1 MDTLR
6 GIECFVKAVEGG
18 SIAAASRR
26 LGISAAATSQNI
38 ARLESYLGVRLLT
51 RTTRSLAV
59 TDAGKVY
66 YDKVALLI
74 DELELARAAVT
85 DVHQELQGRLC
96 IASTAAFSRHVLAP
110 LIPAFNQ
117 RYPRLEIELTSTDRR
132 VDHVQESVDVSI
144 RIKQQLDDGMVARK
158 IATVPTIFCASPAY
172 IARAGRPSKPA
183 DLREHDCLVFRL
195 AVDGRFLRWGFIE
208 NGLRFDAEVRAAI
221 ISDDIDVLAR
231 LAVAGGGIT
240 RLAAFVANEYLRRS
254 ELVELFS
261 PQECAGFDTESEPL
275 DLYVCVRDRHQ
286 LTPKVRAFMDYL
298 AEALPTEWRAAAP
311 E

>member
-6 GIECFVKAVEGG
+6 GIECFVRAVEAG
-18 SIAAASRR
+18 SIAAAARR

-51 RTTRSLAV
+51 RTTRSLAM

-66 YDKVALLI
+66 YHKVALLI
-74 DELELARAAVT
+74 HELELARAALS
-85 DVHQELQGRLC
+85 DVQQELQGRLC

-110 LIPAFNQ
+110 LIPAFN
-117 RYPRLEIELTSTDRR
+117 RLHPKLAIEMTSTDRR
-132 VDHVQESVDVSI
+132 VDHVQESVDLSI
-144 RIKQQLDDGMVARK
+144 RIKQQLDEGMVARK
-158 IATVPTIFCASPAY
+158 IARVPTIFCASPAY
-172 IARAGRPSKPA
+172 IARAGKPLTPA
-183 DLREHDCLVFRL
+183 DLRQHDCLVFRL

-208 NGLRFDAEVRAAI
+208 NGLRFEADVRVAI

-231 LAVAGGGIT
+231 LAAAGGGVT
-240 RLAAFVANEYLRRS
+240 RLAAFVAKDYIQRG
-254 ELVELFS
+254 ELIELFCT
-261 PQECAGFDTESEPL
+261 QDCAGFQTEIEPL
-275 DLYVCVRDRHQ
+275 DIYACVRDRHQ

-298 AEALPTEWRAAAP
+298 TAALPAEWRV

>member
-6 GIECFVKAVEGG
+6 GIECFVRAVEAG
-18 SIAAASRR
+18 SIAAAARR

-51 RTTRSLAV
+51 RTTRSLAM

-66 YDKVALLI
+66 YHKVALLI
-74 DELELARAAVT
+74 HELELARAALS
-85 DVHQELQGRLC
+85 DVQQELQGRLC

-110 LIPAFNQ
+110 LIPAFN
-117 RYPRLEIELTSTDRR
+117 RLHPKLAIEMTSTDRR
-132 VDHVQESVDVSI
+132 VDHVQESVDLSI
-144 RIKQQLDDGMVARK
+144 RIKQQLDEGMVARK
-158 IATVPTIFCASPAY
+158 IARVPTIFCASPAY
-172 IARAGRPSKPA
+172 IARAGKPLTPA
-183 DLREHDCLVFRL
+183 DLRQHDCLVFRL

-208 NGLRFDAEVRAAI
+208 NGLRFEADVRVAI

-231 LAVAGGGIT
+231 LAAAGGGVT
-240 RLAAFVANEYLRRS
+240 RLAAFVAKDYIQRG
-254 ELVELFS
+254 ELIELFCT
-261 PQECAGFDTESEPL
+261 QDCAGFQTEIEPL
-275 DLYVCVRDRHQ
+275 DIYACVRDRHQ

-298 AEALPTEWRAAAP
+298 SAALPAEWRV

>member
-6 GIECFVKAVEGG
+6 GIECFVRAVEGG
-18 SIAAASRR
+18 SIAAAARR
-26 LGISAAATSQNI
+26 VGISAAATSQNI

-51 RTTRSLAV
+51 RTTRSLAT

-74 DELELARAAVT
+74 HELELARSAVT
-85 DVHQELQGRLC
+85 DTEQELQGRLC

-172 IARAGRPSKPA
+172 IARAGRPSTPA

-195 AVDGRFLRWGFIE
+195 AADGRFLRWGFVE

-231 LAVAGGGIT
+231 LALAGGGIT
-240 RLAAFVANEYLRRS
+240 RLAAFVANEYLRRG
-254 ELVELFS
+254 ELKELFTCD
-261 PQECAGFDTESEPL
+261 ECTGFNAEIEPL
-275 DLYVCVRDRHQ
+275 DFYACVRDRHQ
-286 LTPKVRAFMDYL
+286 LTPKVRVFMDYL
-298 AEALPTEWRAAAP
+298 VEALPAEWRVG
-311 E
+311 

>member
-6 GIECFVKAVEGG
+6 GIESFVKAVEGG
-18 SIAAASRR
+18 SIAAAARR

-51 RTTRSLAV
+51 RTTRSLAM
-59 TDAGKVY
+59 TDAGRVY

-74 DELELARAAVT
+74 QELELARSAVT

-117 RYPRLEIELTSTDRR
+117 RYPRLELELTSTDRR
-132 VDHVQESVDVSI
+132 VDHIQESVDVSI
-144 RIKQQLDDGMVARK
+144 RIKQQLDEGMVARK

-172 IARAGRPSKPA
+172 IARAGRPSAPA

-195 AVDGRFLRWGFIE
+195 AADGRFLRWGFVE
-208 NGLRFDAEVRAAI
+208 NGLRFDAEVRVAI

-231 LAVAGGGIT
+231 LAVAGGGVT
-240 RLAAFVANEYLRRS
+240 RLAAFVANEYLRRG
-254 ELVELFS
+254 ELIELFS
-261 PQECAGFDTESEPL
+261 TRECAGFRTEVEPL
-275 DLYVCVRDRHQ
+275 DLYACVRDRHQ

-298 AEALPTEWRAAAP
+298 AEALPAEWRTA
-311 E
+311 

>member
-6 GIECFVKAVEGG
+6 GIESFVKAVEGG
-18 SIAAASRR
+18 SIAAAARR

-51 RTTRSLAV
+51 RTTRSLAM
-59 TDAGKVY
+59 TDAGRIY

-74 DELELARAAVT
+74 QELELARAAVT
-85 DVHQELQGRLC
+85 DVHKELQGRLC

-117 RYPRLEIELTSTDRR
+117 RYPRLELELTSTDRR
-132 VDHVQESVDVSI
+132 VDHIQESVDVSI
-144 RIKQQLDDGMVARK
+144 RIKQQLDEGMVARK

-172 IARAGRPSKPA
+172 IARAGRPSTPA

-195 AVDGRFLRWGFIE
+195 AADGRFLRWGFVE

-231 LAVAGGGIT
+231 LAVAGGGVT
-240 RLAAFVANEYLRRS
+240 RLAAFVANDYLRRG
-254 ELVELFS
+254 ELIELFS
-261 PQECAGFDTESEPL
+261 TRECTGFRTEVEPL
-275 DLYVCVRDRHQ
+275 DLYACVRDRHH

-298 AEALPTEWRAAAP
+298 AEALPAEWRAT
-311 E
+311 

>member
-6 GIECFVKAVEGG
+6 GIECFVRAVEGG
-18 SIAAASRR
+18 SIAAAARR
-26 LGISAAATSQNI
+26 VGISAAATSQNI

-51 RTTRSLAV
+51 RTTRSLAT

-74 DELELARAAVT
+74 HELELARSAVT
-85 DVHQELQGRLC
+85 DTEQELQGRLC

-172 IARAGRPSKPA
+172 IARAGRPSTPA

-195 AVDGRFLRWGFIE
+195 AADGRFLRWGFVE
-208 NGLRFDAEVRAAI
+208 NGLRFDAEVRA
-221 ISDDIDVLAR
+221 
-231 LAVAGGGIT
+231 
-240 RLAAFVANEYLRRS
+240 
-254 ELVELFS
+254 
-261 PQECAGFDTESEPL
+261 
-275 DLYVCVRDRHQ
+275 
-286 LTPKVRAFMDYL
+286 FMDYL
-298 AEALPTEWRAAAP
+298 VEALPVEWRAV
-311 E
+311 

>member
-6 GIECFVKAVEGG
+6 GIECFVRAVEGG
-18 SIAAASRR
+18 SIAAAARR
-26 LGISAAATSQNI
+26 VGISAAATSQNI

-66 YDKVALLI
+66 YDKVSLLI
-74 DELELARAAVT
+74 HELELARSAVT
-85 DVHQELQGRLC
+85 DTQQELQGRLC

-117 RYPRLEIELTSTDRR
+117 RHPRLEIELTSTDRR

-158 IATVPTIFCASPAY
+158 VATVPTVFCAAPAY
-172 IARAGRPSKPA
+172 LARAGRPKTPA

-195 AVDGRFLRWGFIE
+195 AADGRFLRWGVVE
-208 NGLRFDAEVRAAI
+208 NGLRFDADVRTAMIA
-221 ISDDIDVLAR
+221 DDIDVLAR
-231 LAVAGGGIT
+231 LALAGGGIT
-240 RLAAFVANEYLRRS
+240 RLAAFVADDYLQRG
-254 ELVELFS
+254 ELVELFTHA
-261 PQECAGFDTESEPL
+261 ECVGFAVEIEPL
-275 DLYVCVRDRHQ
+275 DFYACVRDRHQ

-298 AEALPTEWRAAAP
+298 VEALPAEWRAV
-311 E
+311 

>member
-6 GIECFVKAVEGG
+6 GIECFVRAVEGG
-18 SIAAASRR
+18 SIAAAARR
-26 LGISAAATSQNI
+26 VGISAAATSQNI

-66 YDKVALLI
+66 YDKVSLLI
-74 DELELARAAVT
+74 HELELARSAVT
-85 DVHQELQGRLC
+85 DVQQELQGRLC

-117 RYPRLEIELTSTDRR
+117 RHPRLEIELTSTDRR

-158 IATVPTIFCASPAY
+158 IATVPTIFCASPDY
-172 IARAGRPSKPA
+172 IARAGRPKTPL

-195 AVDGRFLRWGFIE
+195 AADGRFLRWGFVE
-208 NGLRFDAEVRAAI
+208 NGVRFDAEVRAAI

-240 RLAAFVANEYLRRS
+240 RLAAFVANDYLHRG
-254 ELVELFS
+254 ELKEIFTCN
-261 PQECAGFDTESEPL
+261 ECTGFNAEVEPL
-275 DLYVCVRDRHQ
+275 DIYACVRDRHQ
-286 LTPKVRAFMDYL
+286 LTPKVRALMDYL
-298 AEALPTEWRAAAP
+298 VEALPAEWRAV
-311 E
+311 

>member
-6 GIECFVKAVEGG
+6 GIECFVRAVEGG
-18 SIAAASRR
+18 SIAAAARR

-38 ARLESYLGVRLLT
+38 ARLESYLGVRVLT
-51 RTTRSLAV
+51 RTTRSLAM
-59 TDAGKVY
+59 TDAGKIY

-74 DELELARAAVT
+74 HELELARSAVT
-85 DVHQELQGRLC
+85 DTQQELQGRLC

-172 IARAGRPSKPA
+172 IARAGRPSTPS

-208 NGLRFDAEVRAAI
+208 NGLRFEAEVRAAI

-240 RLAAFVANEYLRRS
+240 RLAAFVADDYLRS
-254 ELVELFS
+254 GELVELFS
-261 PQECAGFDTESEPL
+261 VHECAGFHTEIEPL
-275 DLYVCVRDRHQ
+275 DIYACVRDRHQ

-298 AEALPTEWRAAAP
+298 AESLPAEWRVG
-311 E
+311 

>member
-6 GIECFVKAVEGG
+6 GIECFVRAVEAG
-18 SIAAASRR
+18 SIAAAARR

-51 RTTRSLAV
+51 RTTRSLAM

-66 YDKVALLI
+66 YHKVALLI
-74 DELELARAAVT
+74 HELELARAALS
-85 DVHQELQGRLC
+85 DVQQELQGRLC

-110 LIPAFNQ
+110 LIPAFN
-117 RYPRLEIELTSTDRR
+117 RLHPKLAIEMTSTDRR
-132 VDHVQESVDVSI
+132 VDHVQESVDLSI
-144 RIKQQLDDGMVARK
+144 RIKQQLDEGMVARK
-158 IATVPTIFCASPAY
+158 IARVPTIFCASPAY
-172 IARAGRPSKPA
+172 IARAGKPLTPA
-183 DLREHDCLVFRL
+183 DLRQHDCLVFRL

-208 NGLRFDAEVRAAI
+208 NGLRFEADVRVAI

-231 LAVAGGGIT
+231 LAAAGGGVT
-240 RLAAFVANEYLRRS
+240 RLAAFVAKDYIQRG
-254 ELVELFS
+254 ELIELFCT
-261 PQECAGFDTESEPL
+261 QDCAGFQTEIEPL
-275 DLYVCVRDRHQ
+275 DIYACVRDRHQ

-298 AEALPTEWRAAAP
+298 TEALPAEWRV

>member
-6 GIECFVKAVEGG
+6 GIECFVRAVEGG
-18 SIAAASRR
+18 SIAAAARR
-26 LGISAAATSQNI
+26 VGISAAATSQNI

-66 YDKVALLI
+66 YDKVSLLI
-74 DELELARAAVT
+74 HELELARSAVT

-117 RYPRLEIELTSTDRR
+117 LHPRLEIELTSTDRR

-158 IATVPTIFCASPAY
+158 IATVPTIFCAAPEY
-172 IARAGRPSKPA
+172 IVRAGRPRTPA

-195 AVDGRFLRWGFIE
+195 AADGRFLRWGFVE
-208 NGLRFDAEVRAAI
+208 NGVRFDAEVRAAI

-240 RLAAFVANEYLRRS
+240 RLAAFVANDYLRRG
-254 ELVELFS
+254 ELKELFTCA
-261 PQECAGFDTESEPL
+261 ECTGFNAEVEPL
-275 DLYVCVRDRHQ
+275 DIYACVRDRHQ

-298 AEALPTEWRAAAP
+298 VEALPAEWRVV
-311 E
+311 

>member
-6 GIECFVKAVEGG
+6 GIECFVRAVEGG
-18 SIAAASRR
+18 SIAAAARR
-26 LGISAAATSQNI
+26 VGISAAATSQNI
-38 ARLESYLGVRLLT
+38 ARLETYLGVRLLT

-66 YDKVALLI
+66 YDKVSLLI
-74 DELELARAAVT
+74 HELELARSAVT
-85 DVHQELQGRLC
+85 DVQQELQGRLC
-96 IASTAAFSRHVLAP
+96 IASTSAFSRHVLAP

-117 RYPRLEIELTSTDRR
+117 RHPRLEIELTSTDRR

-158 IATVPTIFCASPAY
+158 IATVPTIFCASPEY
-172 IARAGRPSKPA
+172 IARAGRPKTPL

-195 AVDGRFLRWGFIE
+195 AADGRFLRWGFVE
-208 NGLRFDAEVRAAI
+208 NGVRFDAEVRVAI

-240 RLAAFVANEYLRRS
+240 RLAAFVANDYLQRG
-254 ELVELFS
+254 ELVELFTCD
-261 PQECAGFDTESEPL
+261 ECTGFDAEIEPL
-275 DLYVCVRDRHQ
+275 DIYACVRDRHQ
-286 LTPKVRAFMDYL
+286 LTPKVRALMDYL
-298 AEALPTEWRAAAP
+298 VEALPAEWRVV
-311 E
+311 

>member
-6 GIECFVKAVEGG
+6 GIESFVKAVEGG
-18 SIAAASRR
+18 SIAAAARR

-51 RTTRSLAV
+51 RTTRSLAM
-59 TDAGKVY
+59 TDAGRVY

-74 DELELARAAVT
+74 EELELARAAVT
-85 DVHQELQGRLC
+85 DAHQELQGRLC

-117 RYPRLEIELTSTDRR
+117 RYPRLELELTSTDRR
-132 VDHVQESVDVSI
+132 VDHIQESVDVSI
-144 RIKQQLDDGMVARK
+144 RIKQQLDEGMVARK

-172 IARAGRPSKPA
+172 IARAGRPSIPA

-195 AVDGRFLRWGFIE
+195 AADGRFLRWGFIE
-208 NGLRFDAEVRAAI
+208 NDLRFDADVRAAI

-231 LAVAGGGIT
+231 LAVAGGGVT
-240 RLAAFVANEYLRRS
+240 RLAAFVANEYLRRG
-254 ELVELFS
+254 ELIELFS
-261 PQECAGFDTESEPL
+261 TRECTGFRTEVEPL
-275 DLYVCVRDRHQ
+275 DLYACVRDRHH

-298 AEALPTEWRAAAP
+298 AEALPAEWRAA
-311 E
+311 

>member
-6 GIECFVKAVEGG
+6 GIECFVRAVEGG
-18 SIAAASRR
+18 SIAAAARR
-26 LGISAAATSQNI
+26 VGISAAATSQNI

-66 YDKVALLI
+66 YDKVSLLI
-74 DELELARAAVT
+74 HELELARSAVT
-85 DVHQELQGRLC
+85 DVQQELQGRLC

-117 RYPRLEIELTSTDRR
+117 RHPRLEIELTSTDRR

-158 IATVPTIFCASPAY
+158 IATVPTIFCASPEY
-172 IARAGRPSKPA
+172 IARAGLPKTPL

-195 AVDGRFLRWGFIE
+195 AADGRFLRWGFVE
-208 NGLRFDAEVRAAI
+208 NGVRFDAEVRAAI

-240 RLAAFVANEYLRRS
+240 RLAAFVANDYLHRG
-254 ELVELFS
+254 ELKEIFTCN
-261 PQECAGFDTESEPL
+261 ECTGFNAEVEPL
-275 DLYVCVRDRHQ
+275 DIYACVRDRHQ
-286 LTPKVRAFMDYL
+286 LTPKVRALMDYL
-298 AEALPTEWRAAAP
+298 VEALPAEWRAV
-311 E
+311 